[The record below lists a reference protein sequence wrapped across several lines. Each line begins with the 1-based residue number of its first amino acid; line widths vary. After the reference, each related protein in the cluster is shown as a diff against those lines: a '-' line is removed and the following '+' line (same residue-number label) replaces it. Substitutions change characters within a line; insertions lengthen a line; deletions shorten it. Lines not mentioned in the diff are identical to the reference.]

1 MNTKRTTFRILFVSA
16 LAVLATVGLSGT
28 FAMASND
35 RGPKDL
41 PTVRAA
47 QTDGEN
53 MTACIIHE
61 SADILC
67 YDNGAPYIHDIL
79 TNDTDRT
86 VLETQYCMLAYDENG
101 SPLKLHWNF
110 LDSSAKSSFEYV
122 VRSEE
127 RILSGQTEE
136 YRGGWSLYDGE
147 SMEEF
152 PDAEHGGANEAAY
165 ALLCLEQVVFDDGTV
180 WENPDYEDW
189 LETYAGKEIPVD
201 VLENYYPHEYRIDTG
216 ESQTAALGQE

>member
-1 MNTKRTTFRILFVSA
+1 MHIRRTTIGTLVVSV
-16 LAVLATVGLSGT
+16 LAVLAAAGLSGT

-35 RGPKDL
+35 HSPNDL

-53 MTACIIHE
+53 MAACIIHE
-61 SADILC
+61 SADIFC

-152 PDAEHGGANEAAY
+152 PNAEYGGANEAAY
-165 ALLCLEQVVFDDGTV
+165 ALLCLEQVVFDGGTV
-180 WENPDYEDW
+180 WENPGYEDW

-201 VLENYYPHEYRIDTG
+201 VLENYYPHVYRIGAG
-216 ESQTAALGQE
+216 ESQAAAFSQE